1 MCILLKRQSSKWR
14 LPNSE
19 ISKSRGTRSG
29 NGISFSDKTNSD
41 IVVGTDPD
49 CDRLGLLVRNN
60 EGQMTLLSEKYDF
73 NDCLLLEQW
82 KKGKS
87 MENSLW
93 DLPCLYNDDGT
104 GNQLLWNAKWDLVQ
118 WLLK

>member
-1 MCILLKRQSSKWR
+1 MYILLKRESSKWR

-29 NGISFSDKTNSD
+29 NGISFVTKPILTSLLGL
-41 IVVGTDPD
+41 ILI
-49 CDRLGLLVRNN
+49 DRLGLLVRNN

-82 KKGKS
+82 EKGKINGKQFVGS
-87 MENSLW
+87 TMSI
-93 DLPCLYNDDGT
+93 
-104 GNQLLWNAKWDLVQ
+104 Q
-118 WLLK
+118 